1 MGVKLTGVKE
11 LQGKLKKNA
20 TLDDVKRIVKYN
32 GAQLQT
38 NAQRKA
44 PVDTGNLKRSIGISM
59 KDKGMTAEVEPTAEY
74 APYVEYGTRFMNAQS
89 FVGPA
94 FYDQEEKFKK
104 DLKRLME

>member
-44 PVDTGNLKRSIGISM
+44 PVDM